1 MPLPFSFF
9 QLKTSSYVEHLV
21 DFKLLYITV
30 KTGLKI
36 SQNKNKPNYS
46 AVQFAGLI
54 PLISVE
60 IISLISIE
68 VVSKETLISRQT
80 AIFYRETAGF
90 FLLFQLSWTNSLQ
103 RETGREY
110 VSFLFNCCFHM
121 QCTSNADPNRMVL
134 ERERGEDMN
143 FRKIQNNY

>member
-1 MPLPFSFF
+1 MSLPFSFF

-36 SQNKNKPNYS
+36 SQNKNKPNHS
-46 AVQFAGLI
+46 AVQFARLI

-90 FLLFQLSWTNSLQ
+90 FSVQLSWTNSLQ

-110 VSFLFNCCFHM
+110 VSFLFNCCLHM
-121 QCTSNADPNRMVL
+121 QCTSNADPNRMFV
-134 ERERGEDMN
+134 ERERGEDTN

>member
-1 MPLPFSFF
+1 MSLPFSFF

-21 DFKLLYITV
+21 GFKLLYITV

-36 SQNKNKPNYS
+36 SQNKNKPNHS

-54 PLISVE
+54 PLISIE

-68 VVSKETLISRQT
+68 VVSKETHISRQT

-103 RETGREY
+103 RERQGESMFHFYLTAAFICNVQVMQTQIGWLWKGREG
-110 VSFLFNCCFHM
+110 
-121 QCTSNADPNRMVL
+121 R
-134 ERERGEDMN
+134 
-143 FRKIQNNY
+143 I